1 MKIEILRKYRKL
13 TWKQKEA
20 LNILAME
27 YITRTSID
35 DRPSP
40 QELINK
46 VTKENLTIKWTDE
59 MIEKNQIR
67 LLEIELLNYR
77 RKNVYS
83 KI

>member
-1 MKIEILRKYRKL
+1 MKIEVLRKYRKL

-27 YITRTSID
+27 YITRVPIQ
-35 DRPSP
+35 DRPSA

-46 VTKENLTIKWTDE
+46 VTKEKLTIKWTDE

-67 LLEIELLNYR
+67 LLEMELLNYR
-77 RKNVYS
+77 RNKCTQ
-83 KI
+83 